1 MKKLLILL
9 LLVPSLSW
17 GDELDDLN
25 LLLIDFENK
34 INTCLE
40 ADEENKECALDIGNQ
55 YLIDVM
61 GNAKLMKLIAS
72 SECEIGTECA
82 SNLARIAG
90 KVIKLSTFL
99 YD

>member
-1 MKKLLILL
+1 MKTLLVLL
-9 LLVPSLSW
+9 LLIPSLSW

-34 INTCLE
+34 IDTCLE

-72 SECEIGTECA
+72 SKCEIGTECA
-82 SNLARIAG
+82 SNFARIAG
-90 KVIKLSTFL
+90 KLMKLSTSL